1 LICQGEGEVAEWDE
15 KLNKHLLV
23 HHQGEEEI
31 ALPLL
36 VQNFEELKNW
46 SGRKLKF
53 ERIIRVFV
61 PITLKLIEVK
71 NESKQVGVVDNN
83 LPKIVMKSISI

>member
-1 LICQGEGEVAEWDE
+1 
-15 KLNKHLLV
+15 LV

>member
-53 ERIIRVFV
+53 EGII
-61 PITLKLIEVK
+61 
-71 NESKQVGVVDNN
+71 
-83 LPKIVMKSISI
+83 KSVCAHHIKVNRG

>member
-1 LICQGEGEVAEWDE
+1 
-15 KLNKHLLV
+15 LV

-83 LPKIVMKSISI
+83 LPKIVMK